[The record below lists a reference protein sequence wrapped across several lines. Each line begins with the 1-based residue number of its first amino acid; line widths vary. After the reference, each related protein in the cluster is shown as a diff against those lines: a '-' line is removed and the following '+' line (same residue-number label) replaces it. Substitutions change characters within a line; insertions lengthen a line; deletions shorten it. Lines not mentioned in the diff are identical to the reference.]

1 MRFFPRV
8 ANSFLFSSFCEKIF
22 VLFACF
28 RLINSTLTWFTFY
41 AAEKRKSSSGM
52 AFNINGVHDDKL
64 LCRFFRVASIFRIL
78 LSRLSVPQLLPCR
91 RSEFRNRRLLS
102 CEQAANGFN
111 CFCCLV
117 SLVVRIII
125 RMNWRI
131 INHASLEPTSADYFD
146 KRPASEC

>member
-1 MRFFPRV
+1 MRFF
-8 ANSFLFSSFCEKIF
+8 FSCSEFFFVFFVLRKDF
-22 VLFACF
+22 VLFARF

-64 LCRFFRVASIFRIL
+64 LCRFFRVAAIFRIL

-91 RSEFRNRRLLS
+91 RSEFRNCRLLS

-131 INHASLEPTSADYFD
+131 INHANLETTSADYFD
-146 KRPASEC
+146 KRPTSEC